1 MRPVRAAGM
10 RNLRMV
16 VSYVGTRFAGWH
28 VHPGRATVQ
37 GILEEQISRML
48 QEPVRI
54 AGAGRTDAGVHA
66 RGQVANVFLSSRIP
80 VPGLLRGLN
89 ARLPPDIALMH
100 VEEAPE
106 LFHARAAARA
116 KEYLYRI
123 SRAEVVSPF
132 DAPFV
137 APVHG
142 RLDVEAMREAA
153 RLFVGTHDFTSF
165 CPADSEIE
173 DKVRTLGVSEV
184 TEDGAEVRYRVIG
197 NGFLRHMV
205 RTLAGTLILAGRG
218 RLDSGS
224 IPHILK
230 ARDRRQAGPVAPAR
244 GLVLERVLY
253 EGGS

>member
-1 MRPVRAAGM
+1 M
-10 RNLRMV
+10 RNIKMV
-16 VSYVGTRFAGWH
+16 VSYVGTRFAGWQ
-28 VHPGRATVQ
+28 VQPARETVQ
-37 GILEEQISRML
+37 GILEEGISRML
-48 QEPVRI
+48 QERVRI
-54 AGAGRTDAGVHA
+54 AGASRTDAGVHA
-66 RGQVANVFLSSRIP
+66 RAQVANFPTASRIP
-80 VPGLLRGLN
+80 IAGFIRGLN
-89 ARLPPDIALMH
+89 ARLPIEIAILH
-100 VEEAPE
+100 AEEAGE
-106 LFHARAAARA
+106 DFHSRADARG

-137 APVHG
+137 ASVRG
-142 RLDVEAMREAA
+142 RLDVEAMARAA
-153 RLFVGTHDFTSF
+153 RDLVGTHDFTSF

-173 DKVRTLGVSEV
+173 DKVRTLTLSEV

-197 NGFLRHMV
+197 DGFLRHMV

-230 ARDRRQAGPVAPAR
+230 TRDRRYAGPVAPAG

-253 EGGS
+253 EEGS